1 MATKSEYVPGVC
13 NIGPAEI
20 ARRRRA
26 GWLGLGLTVVLWAA
40 FIIFRVGA
48 PWRLFVILPAAMGAT
63 GFLQARMHFC
73 AGFGIS
79 GAFNFGNEVG
89 KTDSVTQAEFR
100 RKDRAK
106 AAQIGLYSLLIGL
119 VVAAAAFFA
128 TPLVLG

>member
-20 ARRRRA
+20 AKRRLSGR
-26 GWLGLGLTVVLWAA
+26 LGLGLTVVLWAA
-40 FIIFRVGA
+40 FIVFRVGA
-48 PWRLFVILPAAMGAT
+48 PWRLTLLLPAAMGAT
-63 GFLQARMHFC
+63 GFLQAGMHFC

-79 GAFNFGNEVG
+79 GVFNFRSVAG

-119 VVAAAAFFA
+119 VVAAAAFLSAASF
-128 TPLVLG
+128 